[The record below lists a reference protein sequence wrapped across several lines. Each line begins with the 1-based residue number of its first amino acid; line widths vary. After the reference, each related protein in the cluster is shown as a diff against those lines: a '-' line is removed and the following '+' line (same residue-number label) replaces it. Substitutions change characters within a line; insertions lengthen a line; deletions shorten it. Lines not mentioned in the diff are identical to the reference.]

1 MIAYPQSYLL
11 APVWMDGDEGG
22 DFSCAGRA
30 LAQQRWG
37 KAAANAADKKAA
49 HAKRVETRK
58 KNASDAKA
66 RNSSALEELPVLR
79 SGGGG
84 CGGGLRPRERAHC
97 GDAAAHGRRKDYESE
112 ATDEGEVIAHDTW
125 AV

>member
-1 MIAYPQSYLL
+1 MGGEA
-11 APVWMDGDEGG
+11 GD
-22 DFSCAGRA
+22 DLSCKRREAA
-30 LAQQRWG
+30 LQRWG
-37 KAAANAADKKAA
+37 RAADKKAA

-58 KNASDAKA
+58 QNASDAKA
-66 RNSSALEELPVLR
+66 RNSSALEELLVLR

>member
-1 MIAYPQSYLL
+1 
-11 APVWMDGDEGG
+11 MDGRKAGAGG
-22 DFSCAGRA
+22 YLNERA
-30 LAQQRWG
+30 VTGAKG
-37 KAAANAADKKAA
+37 GGTKAANAADKQAA

-58 KNASDAKA
+58 QNASDAKA
-66 RNSSALEELPVLR
+66 RNSSALEELPVLC

-84 CGGGLRPRERAHC
+84 GGGWLRPRERAHC